1 MPVYPDV
8 ISTVGRTPLIKLN
21 RIANG
26 ALATV
31 AVKGEFFNP
40 LGSVKDRIGY
50 AMIAAAEREGVLTP
64 KTTIIEPT
72 SGNTGIALAFV
83 AAAKGY
89 KLILTMP
96 DSMSMERHTLL
107 ALLGAKVVL
116 TPAAEGMKGALKI
129 AEDLK
134 KEIPDSW
141 IPQQIGR
148 AHV

>member
-21 RIANG
+21 RITNG

-50 AMIAAAEREGVLTP
+50 AMIAAAEREGILTP
-64 KTTIIEPT
+64 QTTIIEPT

-83 AAAKGY
+83 AAATKASAIPVLPEVGS
-89 KLILTMP
+89 IIVVFGMRMP
-96 DSMSMERHTLL
+96 SRS
-107 ALLGAKVVL
+107 
-116 TPAAEGMKGALKI
+116 AAAIMA
-129 AEDLK
+129 
-134 KEIPDSW
+134 
-141 IPQQIGR
+141 
-148 AHV
+148 